1 MSVLLLRLAAPLQAW
16 GSSSK
21 FDIRTTERE
30 PTKSGVI
37 GMIASALGI
46 QRNAENADDE
56 LKKLN
61 EMRFGVRVEKEGK
74 LIKDFHMVR
83 KIENRKMTASY
94 ITDRYYLSDAVFLV
108 AIESDDTEL
117 LNKIESALQ
126 RPVYPLFLGRRS
138 CPPTLPVV
146 YGMRDSELT
155 EVLRNE
161 PPLIQDS
168 KNKSARR
175 IVYDTLSDGT
185 VVRDCPVSFSQLH
198 RQYGFRMKK
207 EEILMPYEHDPM
219 NEL

>member
-1 MSVLLLRLAAPLQAW
+1 MSVLLLRFAAPLQAW

-46 QRNAENADDE
+46 QRNSENADDE

-117 LNKIESALQ
+117 LKKIESALQ

-155 EVLRNE
+155 EILRNE

-175 IVYDTLSDGT
+175 IVYNTLSDGT

>member
-1 MSVLLLRLAAPLQAW
+1 MSVLLLRFAAPLQAW

-74 LIKDFHMVR
+74 LSNDFHMVR

-117 LNKIESALQ
+117 LKKIESALQ

-155 EVLRNE
+155 EILRNE

>member
-1 MSVLLLRLAAPLQAW
+1 MSVLLLRFAAPLQAW

-117 LNKIESALQ
+117 LKKIESALQ

-155 EVLRNE
+155 EILRNE

-185 VVRDCPVSFSQLH
+185 IVRDCPVSFSQLH

>member
-1 MSVLLLRLAAPLQAW
+1 MSVLLLRFAAPLQAW

-94 ITDRYYLSDAVFLV
+94 ISRF
-108 AIESDDTEL
+108 TE
-117 LNKIESALQ
+117 KMEI
-126 RPVYPLFLGRRS
+126 RS
-138 CPPTLPVV
+138 L
-146 YGMRDSELT
+146 Y
-155 EVLRNE
+155 
-161 PPLIQDS
+161 
-168 KNKSARR
+168 K
-175 IVYDTLSDGT
+175 
-185 VVRDCPVSFSQLH
+185 
-198 RQYGFRMKK
+198 
-207 EEILMPYEHDPM
+207 
-219 NEL
+219 

>member
-1 MSVLLLRLAAPLQAW
+1 MSVLLLRFAAPLQAW

-117 LNKIESALQ
+117 LKKIESALQ

-146 YGMRDSELT
+146 YGMWDSELT
-155 EVLRNE
+155 EILRNE

>member
-1 MSVLLLRLAAPLQAW
+1 MSVLLLRFAAPLQAW

-117 LNKIESALQ
+117 LKKIESALQ

-155 EVLRNE
+155 EILRNE

>member
-1 MSVLLLRLAAPLQAW
+1 MSVLLLRFAAPLQAW

-108 AIESDDTEL
+108 AIESDDTEFL
-117 LNKIESALQ
+117 KKIESALQ

-155 EVLRNE
+155 EILRNE

>member
-1 MSVLLLRLAAPLQAW
+1 
-16 GSSSK
+16 
-21 FDIRTTERE
+21 
-30 PTKSGVI
+30 
-37 GMIASALGI
+37 
-46 QRNAENADDE
+46 
-56 LKKLN
+56 
-61 EMRFGVRVEKEGK
+61 
-74 LIKDFHMVR
+74 MVR

-117 LNKIESALQ
+117 LKKIESALQ

-155 EVLRNE
+155 EILRNE

>member
-1 MSVLLLRLAAPLQAW
+1 MSVLLLRFAAPLQAW

-108 AIESDDTEL
+108 AIESDDTEFL
-117 LNKIESALQ
+117 KKIESALQ

-146 YGMRDSELT
+146 YGIRDSELT
-155 EVLRNE
+155 EILRNE

>member
-1 MSVLLLRLAAPLQAW
+1 MSVLLLRFAAPLQAW

-108 AIESDDTEL
+108 AIESNDTEL
-117 LNKIESALQ
+117 LKKIESALQ

-155 EVLRNE
+155 EILRNE

-185 VVRDCPVSFSQLH
+185 VVRDCLVSFSQLH